1 MMMTTTTVVMMTMV
15 LVLVV
20 VVVVMMMMAEKR
32 GEGGA
37 DEEKQPQSCQSP
49 QTWHRMLGTADSPL
63 DPRPHCAQLTSFFLL
78 NVALAVVDEARLSLV
93 QELCRGLWAFHGNWC
108 GFQFILLVSILLER

>member
-1 MMMTTTTVVMMTMV
+1 MMMTTTTTTMMMMM
-15 LVLVV
+15 LVV

-37 DEEKQPQSCQSP
+37 DEEKQHQSCQSP

>member
-1 MMMTTTTVVMMTMV
+1 MMTTTTTTTMMMMMM
-15 LVLVV
+15 LVV
-20 VVVVMMMMAEKR
+20 VVMMMMMAEKR

-37 DEEKQPQSCQSP
+37 DEEKQHQSCQSP